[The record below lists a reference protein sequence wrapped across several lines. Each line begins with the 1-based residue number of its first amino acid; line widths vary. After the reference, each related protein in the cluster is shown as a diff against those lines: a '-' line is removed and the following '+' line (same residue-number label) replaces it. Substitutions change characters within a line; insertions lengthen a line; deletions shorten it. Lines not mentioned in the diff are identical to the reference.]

1 MPKKCLIVDD
11 NPETVDIVST
21 ILNKAGYDVL
31 AAYDGEKGLSAA
43 QTALPDLILLD
54 IMMPVMDGYT
64 MNQRLKEDPKTR
76 DIPVIVMTAR
86 SGMEPMF
93 QGAKGSPIQGYL
105 VKPFSRH
112 ELLER
117 MEAVLKSRPA

>member
-1 MPKKCLIVDD
+1 MPKKCLVVDD

-21 ILNKAGYDVL
+21 ILKKAGYEVL

-43 QTALPDLILLD
+43 RMSLPDVILLD
-54 IMMPVMDGYT
+54 LMMPVMDGYT
-64 MNQRLKEDPKTR
+64 MNQRLKEGSDTR
-76 DIPVIVMTAR
+76 NIPVIVITAR

-93 QGAKGSPIQGYL
+93 ESGKGYPIQGYL
-105 VKPFSRH
+105 VKPFSRN

-117 MEAVLKSRPA
+117 IEAVLKARKA